1 MTDKFPMTSEGFK
14 KLKLELE
21 DLKNTQRPMVIK
33 SIAEARE
40 HGDLSENAEYHAA
53 REKQSFIEGK
63 IGDLESKVSRAQV
76 IDTTSLNNS
85 RVTFGTTIELLD
97 LETNS
102 NHVYTIVGVDEAD
115 IEKQLISVN
124 APLSKAM
131 INKEVGDVVE
141 VSTPNGL
148 KEYQVKSI
156 SFNR

>member
-21 DLKNTQRPMVIK
+21 DLKNAQRPMVIK
-33 SIAEARE
+33 AIAEARE

-156 SFNR
+156 SFN

>member
-21 DLKNTQRPMVIK
+21 DLKNAQRPMVIK
-33 SIAEARE
+33 AIAEARE

-63 IGDLESKVSRAQV
+63 IGDLESKISRAQV

-85 RVTFGTTIELLD
+85 RVTFGTTIKLLD

-141 VSTPNGL
+141 VSTPNGP

-156 SFNR
+156 SFNG

>member
-21 DLKNTQRPMVIK
+21 DLKNAQRPMVIK
-33 SIAEARE
+33 AIAEARE

-63 IGDLESKVSRAQV
+63 IGDLESKISRAQV

-85 RVTFGTTIELLD
+85 RVTFGTTIKLLD

>member
-1 MTDKFPMTSEGFK
+1 M
-14 KLKLELE
+14 
-21 DLKNTQRPMVIK
+21 
-33 SIAEARE
+33 
-40 HGDLSENAEYHAA
+40 
-53 REKQSFIEGK
+53 
-63 IGDLESKVSRAQV
+63 
-76 IDTTSLNNS
+76 
-85 RVTFGTTIELLD
+85 LD

>member
-63 IGDLESKVSRAQV
+63 IGDLESKISRAQV

-85 RVTFGTTIELLD
+85 RVTFGTTVELLD

-102 NHVYTIVGVDEAD
+102 NHIYTIVGVDEAD

-131 INKEVGDVVE
+131 INKEVGNVVE
-141 VSTPNGL
+141 VSTPNGP

-156 SFNR
+156 SFN

>member
-33 SIAEARE
+33 AIAEARE

-102 NHVYTIVGVDEAD
+102 NHIYTIVGVDEAD

>member
-33 SIAEARE
+33 AIAEARE

-141 VSTPNGL
+141 VSTPNGP

>member
-1 MTDKFPMTSEGFK
+1 MTEKFPMTSDGLE
-14 KLKLELE
+14 KLKSELE
-21 DLKNTQRPMVIK
+21 ELKNIERPSVIK
-33 SIAEARE
+33 AIAQARE

-63 IGDLESKVSRAQV
+63 IGDLESKISRAQV

-85 RVTFGTTIELLD
+85 RVTFGTTVELLD

-102 NHVYTIVGVDEAD
+102 NHIYTIVGVDEAD

-131 INKEVGDVVE
+131 INKEVGNVVE
-141 VSTPNGL
+141 VSTPNGP

-156 SFNR
+156 SFN

>member
-33 SIAEARE
+33 AIAEARE

>member
-21 DLKNTQRPMVIK
+21 DLKNAQRPMVIK
-33 SIAEARE
+33 AIADARE

-53 REKQSFIEGK
+53 SEKQSFIEGK
-63 IGDLESKVSRAQV
+63 IGDLESKISRAQV

-85 RVTFGTTIELLD
+85 RVTFGTTIKLLD

-141 VSTPNGL
+141 VSTPNGP

-156 SFNR
+156 SFNG

>member
-1 MTDKFPMTSEGFK
+1 MTDKFPMTSKGFK

-33 SIAEARE
+33 AIAEARE

-63 IGDLESKVSRAQV
+63 IGDLESKISRAQV

-85 RVTFGTTIELLD
+85 RVTFGTTVELLD

-141 VSTPNGL
+141 VSTPNGP

-156 SFNR
+156 SFNG

>member
-21 DLKNTQRPMVIK
+21 DLKNAQRPMVIK
-33 SIAEARE
+33 AIAEARE

-63 IGDLESKVSRAQV
+63 IGDLESKISRAQV

-141 VSTPNGL
+141 VSTPNGI

-156 SFNR
+156 SFNG

>member
-33 SIAEARE
+33 AIAEARE

-63 IGDLESKVSRAQV
+63 IGDLESKISRAQV

-97 LETNS
+97 LETDS

-156 SFNR
+156 SFN

>member
-21 DLKNTQRPMVIK
+21 ELKNTQRPMVIK
-33 SIAEARE
+33 AIAEARE

>member
-33 SIAEARE
+33 AIAEARE

-97 LETNS
+97 LVTNS

>member
-33 SIAEARE
+33 AIAEARE

-102 NHVYTIVGVDEAD
+102 NHIYTIVGVDEAD

-156 SFNR
+156 SFN

>member
-21 DLKNTQRPMVIK
+21 DLKNIQRPMIIK
-33 SIAEARE
+33 AIAEARE

-63 IGDLESKVSRAQV
+63 IGDLESKISRAQV

-85 RVTFGTTIELLD
+85 RVTFGTTVELLD

-156 SFNR
+156 SFN

>member
-21 DLKNTQRPMVIK
+21 DLKNAQRPMVIK
-33 SIAEARE
+33 AIAEARE

-141 VSTPNGL
+141 VSTPNGP

-156 SFNR
+156 SFNG

>member
-156 SFNR
+156 SFN